1 MGLVDL
7 RTDLKSLRFGKDRVG
22 GGSSNQPYKTRPIP
36 DSLSDTDVTGGP
48 DFLLRG
54 GTLSLRNSVRDIS
67 RLTQMFF
74 DLKSPNGLLF
84 TAKQQLLSRS
94 SVKTQASPE
103 GFNEGIY
110 LPTSTI
116 AQAAVQGKGVHLYK
130 QGIIPTKTSDKD
142 SVLGQPS
149 YSENLTT
156 IIDEEKNR
164 LVKLKKDILDKST
177 NTSGLV
183 RKYTG
188 GPGSVLGITGETLIK
203 RSTYTGVINQK
214 AFNTTRNSY
223 ISYEELEK
231 QTSSGYSPTTK
242 EDFREKL
249 KGPGKA
255 VKSLDYTSFNIE
267 KRVNLGDPGKGP
279 SFNRIDYQ
287 AGRGKPLDKINALP
301 LYQSD
306 GPITDKIKNDLVK
319 FRIGVI
325 DNNNPTNKTY
335 IHFRAFIDSMSDSY
349 SSTWNTTE
357 FVGRG
362 EQLYRYG
369 GGFNR
374 SVNLAWTVAA
384 QSKEELIPMY
394 QKLNYLASVVA
405 PDYSGNGYMRGN
417 LITLTLGGWFH
428 EQLGF
433 IEGITYDVPQES
445 PWEIGIPSSPNDS
458 DGDGINNDNSV
469 KELPHMIKVTGF
481 KFTPIQS
488 FLPRIQNNTFERG
501 IYEGTEGP
509 FISAYGMERYIQ
521 LSNGGATTIETEG
534 GKVSIKNDNY
544 GNPSDGSEFGGNR
557 NYLPKNPPPP
567 QTVSTLTPSGV
578 VLTNSSFNNLSGLGG
593 LNRANTNIIDNII
606 EGNEIAS
613 NDIDF

>member
-156 IIDEEKNR
+156 IIDEKKNR
-164 LVKLKKDILDKST
+164 LVKLKKDILDQAS
-177 NTSGLV
+177 NTPGLV
-183 RKYTG
+183 WKYTG

-203 RSTYTGVINQK
+203 RSTNTRVINQK
-214 AFNTTRNSY
+214 AFNTTHNSY

-231 QTSSGYSPTTK
+231 QDSSGYGPPEYK
-242 EDFREKL
+242 EDFRKKL

-255 VKSLDYTSFNIE
+255 VKSLDYTKFNIE
-267 KRVNLGDPGKGP
+267 QRVNLGDPGKGP
-279 SFNRIDYQ
+279 SSNRIDYQ

-301 LYQSD
+301 LYQSE

-325 DNNNPTNKTY
+325 DNNNPKNKTY

-394 QKLNYLASVVA
+394 QKLNYLASIVA

-488 FLPRIQNNTFERG
+488 FLPRIQNNTFKEDVF
-501 IYEGTEGP
+501 EGAKGN
-509 FISAYGMERYIQ
+509 FVSAYGMERYIQ

-557 NYLPKNPPPP
+557 NYLPSNPPTP
-567 QTVSTLTPSGV
+567 QPASTITPSGDV
-578 VLTNSSFNNLSGLGG
+578 NPSITTVTRNIDPNSAEGIAIKEKIRNFR
-593 LNRANTNIIDNII
+593 NRR
-606 EGNEIAS
+606 S
-613 NDIDF
+613 L